1 MSSFISALQSTVNG
15 LYVYL
20 SNQFHSTGN
29 NVTYTPSHNIHQ
41 ELQQLRNLQN
51 QSINSIRFAA
61 QQQLQNE
68 GAIDLIHNQQQLL
81 NRIGDR
87 IDKVFETIFT
97 EYMQM
102 NKLLWDT
109 LNEQLSETST
119 TFNAFYSKYKLGYK
133 DFTKHQ
139 ILLAFGKFF
148 ANAEID
154 EFMRHEIEQ
163 LEMTDQEFEEK
174 FEFVRTCLNVYV
186 SHAAT
191 ISKKPL
197 AVAEYRRIFQ
207 KHFNLHFLQNKV
219 QMEQLQI
226 CWEFNEEA
234 TIAIVIGGFMNLI
247 ESVNDDIYCT
257 AYKQGSWWLQYSGQQ
272 IKDLPNNDDAGNGI
286 STYDYASG
294 AFSKLLSFIKYSLV
308 NVNEELS
315 RAHDAPIVHS
325 QEMADMLDECYTGV
339 DWVNTAWQNLD
350 EEDEEGT
357 ELPGRV
363 FKRLAVFNEVFS
375 INRPNNNF
383 GYWVDSNGQLR
394 LSSYGFAHNQY
405 GELVVV
411 PEPIP
416 NESQEIFAEEE
427 DIENFQNAQQYIQ
440 PSQNFII
447 NIYGNTNNNTNNN
460 SGNEEGNLVNNN
472 YESSNSRKS
481 KKKTKR
487 KKIMKFKSLPSKLV
501 ITLKFVKSEKMT
513 LRKAIQMLKKKKVV
527 NIFSGKKFIV
537 YKNKKRRVPKKMKKL
552 VSLKLLKRRT
562 RNRRR
567 KLTKKSTRK
576 SMTPKSTKKKSS
588 TSKSI
593 NNMTPKSTKK
603 KSSTP
608 RLINTLRSI
617 NNMTPKSTKKKSSTP
632 RSINTLRLINNM
644 TPKSTKKKSST
655 PRSINNMTPKSTKKK
670 SSTPRSTR
678 LTRPKSIKMPREVS
692 RRLLF

>member
-1 MSSFISALQSTVNG
+1 MSSFISAFQSAVNG
-15 LYVYL
+15 LYIYA

-51 QSINSIRFAA
+51 QSIDSIRFAA
-61 QQQLQNE
+61 RQQLQNE
-68 GAIDLIHNQQQLL
+68 GAINLINNQQQLL

-87 IDKVFETIFT
+87 VDKVFETIFT
-97 EYMQM
+97 EYMEM

-109 LNEQLSETST
+109 LNEQLSETSS
-119 TFNAFYSKYKLGYK
+119 TFNAFYSKYKMGHK
-133 DFTKHQ
+133 VFAKHQ

-148 ANAEID
+148 ANVEID
-154 EFMRHEIEQ
+154 EFMKHEIEK
-163 LEMTDQEFEEK
+163 LEMTDQEFKEK

-186 SHAAT
+186 SHAGT

-257 AYKQGSWWLQYSGQQ
+257 AYKQGSWWLQYSGKQ
-272 IKDLPNNDDAGNGI
+272 IKDLPNNDDTGNGI
-286 STYDYASG
+286 STYDTAHG
-294 AFSKLLSFIKYSLV
+294 AFSKLLSFIKYSLI

-394 LSSYGFAHNQY
+394 LSSYGFAQNQY

-416 NESQEIFAEEE
+416 NESQEIVAEEE
-427 DIENFQNAQQYIQ
+427 DVENFQNAQQYIQ
-440 PSQNFII
+440 PSQNFVI
-447 NIYGNTNNNTNNN
+447 NIYGNTNNN
-460 SGNEEGNLVNNN
+460 SGSEESNLINNN
-472 YESSNSRKS
+472 YNNGNVHQGAIVHQGAGVYPGNGSENAWWAHQHNAAVMNSRKLKKNKNNNKNKKS
-481 KKKTKR
+481 KKVMR
-487 KKIMKFKSLPSKLV
+487 FKSLSPNL
-501 ITLKFVKSEKMT
+501 IMTLKFVKTEKMI
-513 LRKAIQMLKKKKVV
+513 LRKAIKTLKKRKIV
-527 NIFSGKKFIV
+527 NIFIGKKFIT

-567 KLTKKSTRK
+567 IVKRRIIKKSAPTRK
-576 SMTPKSTKKKSS
+576 SVTPPRKSVTPPRKSG
-588 TSKSI
+588 TTVR
-593 NNMTPKSTKK
+593 NTYNR
-603 KSSTP
+603 P
-608 RLINTLRSI
+608 RL
-617 NNMTPKSTKKKSSTP
+617 
-632 RSINTLRLINNM
+632 
-644 TPKSTKKKSST
+644 
-655 PRSINNMTPKSTKKK
+655 
-670 SSTPRSTR
+670 
-678 LTRPKSIKMPREVS
+678 VS
-692 RRLLF
+692 RRLLL